1 MEALDL
7 LDLISGGETT
17 TLQLK
22 ETVTNVVS
30 VSQELVAF
38 ANTKGGRLVIG
49 INDKTGDVTG
59 LSFQDL
65 QRIQNLLTTAANDHV
80 KSPIIIETEVVDIA
94 GKKVLVAHVPEG
106 SDKPHADKD
115 GLIFLKNGADKRKV
129 TSKEEL
135 ARLLQ
140 SGGNLSAEEQIIA
153 KSALE
158 DLNWEKFKK
167 FFEEKYREP
176 CQKEDLSRHLRN
188 LDLGKDGKL
197 NIAGALLFGQ
207 NTQRLTPAFF
217 IAAAWFWGNDMTD
230 QFYRSSEN
238 IIGTLDEQYRRGFD
252 FILSKL
258 QKLQGDRPV
267 NSLGQAEIPEIVIT
281 EILVNALVHRDFFI
295 NDSIKIFVFQNRIEI
310 ISPGKLPNS
319 LTAEMIKKG
328 VRKSRNNILVSFAPD
343 LLEYRGFGSGIL
355 RALQAYPHIDF
366 INDVEGEQFKV
377 VIQRPVEIE
386 PPMLRSKTSSTP
398 TAPPG

>member
-1 MEALDL
+1 M
-7 LDLISGGETT
+7 ISGGETT

-30 VSQELVAF
+30 VSQEFVAF

-80 KSPIIIETEVVDIA
+80 KSPIIIETEVVDVA
-94 GKKVLVAHVPEG
+94 GKKVLVATVPEG
-106 SDKPHADKD
+106 ADKPHTDKD

-176 CQKEDLSRHLRN
+176 CQKEDLGRHLRN

-217 IAAAWFWGNDMTD
+217 IAAAWFWGNDITD

-355 RALQAYPHIDF
+355 PALQAYPHIDF

-386 PPMLRSKTSSTP
+386 PPKLRSKTSSTP